1 MKKSEFKA
9 SIKGEIIEILSE
21 ESADEINAKAEAQA
35 KLNKELET
43 TASLQKES
51 LNPEVSK
58 TLDRF
63 IKAMAKRYG
72 YSEQDAVF
80 AIMAAL
86 KQRDFDDDDDN
97 EKKSKFK
104 KAGEASGFDM
114 RGLKEEDDDEP
125 TASQLKSEPISKIG
139 YKLADTN
146 KEMKSV
152 VKKWKDAEGAEK
164 IKLTDRLRE
173 LTKMKKELESLL

>member
-63 IKAMAKRYG
+63 ICYYGCFKTKR
-72 YSEQDAVF
+72 F
-80 AIMAAL
+80 
-86 KQRDFDDDDDN
+86 
-97 EKKSKFK
+97 
-104 KAGEASGFDM
+104 
-114 RGLKEEDDDEP
+114 
-125 TASQLKSEPISKIG
+125 
-139 YKLADTN
+139 
-146 KEMKSV
+146 
-152 VKKWKDAEGAEK
+152 
-164 IKLTDRLRE
+164 
-173 LTKMKKELESLL
+173 